1 MSVKIRPVL
10 ICTLSLLLSACSG
23 SASAPDSAEDAK
35 VSAEV
40 DKMFRDYQTGSDQS
54 PQANVS
60 RYLTQVQRAIFAK
73 IDQPASWQ
81 GQKCSVRLTL
91 QRDGTVHNPAVESG
105 DPALCAA
112 VMSALKEAKIP
123 PAPDEKPIRHSVMW
137 FWTSGPESF
146 FAFYRRGYS
155 APARFSELHAAAE
168 IIASPFQH
176 RLLPVSGSVNRVHIK
191 QIVNTAHQ
199 RDVLTQAITHA

>member
-1 MSVKIRPVL
+1 MSVKIRPAL

-112 VMSALKEAKIP
+112 VMSALKQAKIP
-123 PAPDEKPIRHSVMW
+123 PAPDERPIRHSVMW
-137 FWTSGPESF
+137 FWTSGPESSF
-146 FAFYRRGYS
+146 MHVIAGAIR
-155 APARFSELHAAAE
+155 PLHD
-168 IIASPFQH
+168 FQNST
-176 RLLPVSGSVNRVHIK
+176 RPPKL
-191 QIVNTAHQ
+191 
-199 RDVLTQAITHA
+199 